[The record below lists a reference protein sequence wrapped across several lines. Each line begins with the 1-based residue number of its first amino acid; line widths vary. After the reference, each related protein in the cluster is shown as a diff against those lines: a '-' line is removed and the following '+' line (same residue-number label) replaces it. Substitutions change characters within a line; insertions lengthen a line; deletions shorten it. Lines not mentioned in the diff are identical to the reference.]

1 MDQKMIHLQVLM
13 HYYMGVLPAAFE
25 GGRIGKG
32 TNIHDV
38 NGEELYARFP
48 IVHGK
53 ESLGWVDVA
62 SHPIFGAAVLGGA
75 AGAEWNPE
83 ALIAAAARAA
93 RKTGLRKWSSTR
105 FVAYSFPK
113 LAVQFLGAAHE
124 ELLMLELHTWAR
136 VPEKRQRA
144 TDEPPGNFE
153 RWSLI
158 EETPAKVRRTNERAF
173 QAAIER
179 IEKALGRLLPKLSA
193 IPLDRDRIGTALGAT
208 LTLVRIVSDSREL
221 HFSTR
226 NADHEPCFEL
236 RGQET
241 NVWCVGASTQMVLDF
256 YRYQYTQSRI
266 AVELGLG
273 TLSNPNGLPYTRDG
287 DVVTALQA
295 MSSNALTAAMNTTPT
310 FDQYRTEIL
319 ANRPLISFIPG
330 HSRAVAG
337 YTRTRLI
344 IGPLAIITYR
354 GLLVY
359 DPWPPNAGVITRWE
373 NFDTST
379 YRRTFTAHVTT
390 I

>member
-13 HYYMGVLPAAFE
+13 HYYMGVLPAAFD

-32 TNIHDV
+32 TSVYDV

-83 ALIAAAARAA
+83 AMIDAASRAA
-93 RKTGLRKWSSTR
+93 RKARLKKWSSTR

-113 LAVQFLGAAHE
+113 LAVQFLGAEHE

-136 VPEKRQRA
+136 VPEKRQREA
-144 TDEPPGNFE
+144 NEPPGNFE

-158 EETPAKVRRTNERAF
+158 EETPPKVRRTNERAF
-173 QAAIER
+173 KAAIER
-179 IEKALGRLLPKLSA
+179 SEKALGRLLPKVSA
-193 IPLDRDRIGTALGAT
+193 IPLDRDRIVAALGSVFA
-208 LTLVRIVSDSREL
+208 LIRVVSDSREL

-241 NVWCVGASTQMVLDF
+241 NVWCVGASVQMVLDF
-256 YRYQYTQSRI
+256 YRYQYIQTRI

-273 TLSNPNGLPYTRDG
+273 TLS
-287 DVVTALQA
+287 
-295 MSSNALTAAMNTTPT
+295 
-310 FDQYRTEIL
+310 
-319 ANRPLISFIPG
+319 
-330 HSRAVAG
+330 
-337 YTRTRLI
+337 
-344 IGPLAIITYR
+344 
-354 GLLVY
+354 
-359 DPWPPNAGVITRWE
+359 
-373 NFDTST
+373 
-379 YRRTFTAHVTT
+379 
-390 I
+390 

>member
-25 GGRIGKG
+25 GGRLGKG
-32 TNIHDV
+32 TSIHDV

-48 IVHGK
+48 VVHGK
-53 ESLGWVDVA
+53 ESFGWVDVA
-62 SHPIFGAAVLGGA
+62 SHPVFGAPVLGGA
-75 AGAEWNPE
+75 AGAEWNPD
-83 ALIAAAARAA
+83 ALIAAAGRAA

-113 LAVQFLGAAHE
+113 LAVQFLGAEHE
-124 ELLMLELHTWAR
+124 ELLMLELHTWAH
-136 VPEKRQRA
+136 VPERRQREA
-144 TDEPPGNFE
+144 DEPPGNFE

-158 EETPAKVRRTNERAF
+158 EETPPKTRRTNERAF
-173 QAAIER
+173 KAAIER
-179 IEKALGRLLPKLSA
+179 VEKALGRLLPKAGA
-193 IPLDRDRIGTALGAT
+193 IPLDRDRIVTALGNVFP
-208 LTLVRIVSDSREL
+208 LIRIVSDSREL

-226 NADHEPCFEL
+226 NADHDPCFEL

-241 NVWCVGASTQMVLDF
+241 NVWCVGASVQMVLDF
-256 YRYQYTQSRI
+256 YRYQYTQTRI
-266 AVELGLG
+266 AVQLGLG
-273 TLSNPNGLPYTRDG
+273 TPSNPNGLPYTRDG

-310 FDQYRTEIL
+310 FDQYRNEIL

-337 YTRTRLI
+337 YTRTRLLV
-344 IGPLAIITYR
+344 GPLAIITYR

-379 YRRTFTAHVTT
+379 YRRTFSAHVTT